1 MTAEKIINLKN
12 RINSFEK
19 PVSPGKVEVSKN
31 GQLVERGVEQKIEKS
46 FEKSKEIIEQEK
58 SSSETKE
65 ITDGGLAAG
74 SQAQVY
80 YQARVKAIDDIL
92 SAGLHEIYLNM
103 NPAKQKEFKQVGEET
118 VVKIA
123 GLLEKAK
130 VKVDK
135 IIDLIRKWL
144 KIIPGVNKF
153 FLEQEAK
160 IKADRIIKLK
170 NNN

>member
-1 MTAEKIINLKN
+1 MPAEKIINLKN

-46 FEKSKEIIEQEK
+46 FETQKNIIEQEK
-58 SSSETKE
+58 TSLETKE
-65 ITDGGLAAG
+65 IADGGLAAT

-80 YQARVKAIDDIL
+80 YQARVRAIDDIL
-92 SAGLHEIYLNM
+92 SAGLHEIFLNM
-103 NPAKQKEFKQVGEET
+103 NPAKQKEFKQAGEET

-123 GLLEKAK
+123 GLLEKTK

-144 KIIPGVNKF
+144 KLIPGVNKF

>member
-1 MTAEKIINLKN
+1 MPSEKIVDKVVTTSI
-12 RINSFEK
+12 SEK
-19 PVSPGKVEVSKN
+19 PVSAGQVEVLKNGESKERGAEQKVEKSLDDTK
-31 GQLVERGVEQKIEKS
+31 KINDLEKS
-46 FEKSKEIIEQEK
+46 GHEAKNVAS
-58 SSSETKE
+58 
-65 ITDGGLAAG
+65 GGLAIN

-92 SAGLHEIYLNM
+92 SAGLHEIFLQM
-103 NPAKQKEFKQVGEET
+103 SPAKQKEFKQAGEET
-118 VVKIA
+118 VVKIV
-123 GLLEKAK
+123 GLLDRAK

-170 NNN
+170 K